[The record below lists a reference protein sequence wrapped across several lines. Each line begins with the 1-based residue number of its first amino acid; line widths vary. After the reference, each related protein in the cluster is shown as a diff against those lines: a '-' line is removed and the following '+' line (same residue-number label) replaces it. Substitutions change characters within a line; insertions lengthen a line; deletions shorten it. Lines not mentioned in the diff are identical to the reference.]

1 MTRRKLLHRYRY
13 EVRKLSGGAW
23 GLCDQAGPVQC
34 RETKRAMVTVA
45 SGLLTQLYYDLK
57 VRSELV
63 IKRADGSIQDTR
75 TYGEDPRRTR
85 G

>member
-1 MTRRKLLHRYRY
+1 MAQRLRF

-34 RETKRAMVTVA
+34 RETKRAMVTAA

-63 IKRADGSIQDTR
+63 VKRADGRIQDTR
-75 TYGEDPRRTR
+75 TYGEDPRGTR